1 MMRTFLTTLLC
12 LALFGMIAVSIFGIG
27 NIGSWL
33 SGSGPDNAH
42 PTLFGI
48 GLGDV
53 KPTPLDFGSGNAAPT
68 LFGVGLGQEI
78 PWNATKGSSLY
89 ALCTND
95 MYHHS
100 ENIEIP
106 SQWDCYTFSPEL
118 EYRDVQFVNHR
129 VYVDRTNRQV
139 VAVLA
144 HSLPIN
150 SRSGVSLVRF
160 KNDLLQHAFSRYG
173 QCETRLSQD
182 CWASG
187 DIYRTTFF
195 PSPDIGLVIS
205 YHTQSGVEVCLYR
218 VSAAIDNKGR
228 LILPRGLILPERYPE
243 SALLANSRHPDHMAP
258 HPATELYEEY
268 RRRRQSTIGVLEKHF
283 GISTA
288 SLKAEKISLPVWENI
303 VLNNEAGMFHQVVMN
318 GKDSTWE
325 IDVYLHDS
333 KAMLYSMVIRCCLH
347 LFDTPTQAY
356 AYGMEQLT
364 SRLLPAEVMCD
375 IFRRAEDVSDI
386 CFEIPAFTN
395 SFNSHPRVILMRAN
409 GVLECEFLG
418 KSDDLAADAAWAL
431 DFFEKKSG
439 TTHVDGAGESI
450 SLRR

>member
-1 MMRTFLTTLLC
+1 MRAFLITVLC
-12 LALFGMIAVSIFGIG
+12 LASFGTIAVSIFGVG
-27 NIGSWL
+27 NADPGL
-33 SGSGPDNAH
+33 FGLEVANGEPA
-42 PTLFGI
+42 LFGI
-48 GLGDV
+48 GLGQV
-53 KPTPLDFGSGNAAPT
+53 
-68 LFGVGLGQEI
+68 V
-78 PWNATKGSSLY
+78 PWDTSEGFSHY
-89 ALCTND
+89 TLCTND
-95 MYHHS
+95 MYRHS
-100 ENIEIP
+100 ENIDIP
-106 SQWDCYTFSPEL
+106 SQWECYMFSPESK
-118 EYRDVQFVNHR
+118 YQDSQFVNHR

-144 HSLPIN
+144 HSRPQN
-150 SRSGVSLVRF
+150 SRSPESLAQF
-160 KNDLLQHAFSRYG
+160 KDLLKQIFNRYG

-182 CWASG
+182 CWDSG
-187 DIYRTTFF
+187 DIFRTTFF
-195 PSPDIGLVIS
+195 PTPDAGLVIS
-205 YHTQSGVEVCLYR
+205 YHTQFGVEACLYR

-243 SALLANSRHPDHMAP
+243 SALLANRRHSDYMAP

-303 VLNNEAGMFHQVVMN
+303 VLNNEAGKFHQVVMN

-333 KAMLYSMVIRCCLH
+333 KAMLYSMVIRCCLR
-347 LFDTPTQAY
+347 LFDTPSQAY
-356 AYGMEQLT
+356 AYGMDQLT
-364 SRLLPAEVMCD
+364 SRLLPAETMCD
-375 IFRRAEDVSDI
+375 VFRHAEEISDI
-386 CFEIPAFTN
+386 CFEIPAFA
-395 SFNSHPRVILMRAN
+395 SRFDSHPQVILMRAN

-418 KSDDLAADAAWAL
+418 KTDDLAADAAWAL

-439 TTHVDGAGESI
+439 TRHVGGAGEFI

>member
-1 MMRTFLTTLLC
+1 MRGFLITLLC
-12 LALFGMIAVSIFGIG
+12 LAIFGTVAVSIFGAG
-27 NIGSWL
+27 NADSWQ
-33 SGSGPDNAH
+33 SGSGPD
-42 PTLFGI
+42 TTESRLFVMG
-48 GLGDV
+48 V
-53 KPTPLDFGSGNAAPT
+53 GNGEPT
-68 LFGVGLGQEI
+68 LFGVGLGQKI
-78 PWNATKGSSLY
+78 PWNATEGSSHY

-100 ENIEIP
+100 ENIDIH
-106 SQWDCYTFSPEL
+106 SQWDCYTFSPGL
-118 EYRDVQFVNHR
+118 EYRDAQFVNHR

-173 QCETRLSQD
+173 QCETRLSQN

-288 SLKAEKISLPVWENI
+288 SLKAEKISLPVWKNI
-303 VLNNEAGMFHQVVMN
+303 ALNSETGRFHRVVMGEMN
-318 GKDSTWE
+318 STWVLE
-325 IDVYLHDS
+325 VCIHDP
-333 KAMLYSMVIRCCLH
+333 KAMLYSTVIICRLR
-347 LFDTPTQAY
+347 LFDTPYQAY

-386 CFEIPAFTN
+386 CFEIPAFAN

-409 GVLECEFLG
+409 GVLECEFLS